1 MTEASHVLGNAG
13 IAAVLLLW
21 TSPIYDL
28 FLSRSSVLRLRST
41 KQLATGFNYIASLFS
56 CLLWVMYTCNRTDM
70 LMESFFVNVLGLGVN
85 AIMVAC
91 YWYFAQTQQRFD
103 ANVQLGFL
111 SAAALAVGLLWL
123 YLRDNAFVG
132 YVAIVLNLLMYFGPF
147 FAVKEVCKTKST
159 SSMPLAPV
167 VMTLITSA
175 IWTAYGVEVANLPIL
190 IPNVGGIG
198 FGVTMLLVWLY
209 VHCCHRPLTSLH
221 DNDDDN
227 DDGIEIV

>member
-1 MTEASHVLGNAG
+1 MTEASHALGNAG

-21 TSPIYDL
+21 TAPVYDL

-56 CLLWVMYTCNRTDM
+56 CLLWVMYTCNRTDT
-70 LMESFFVNVLGLGVN
+70 LMESFFVNALGLGVN
-85 AIMVAC
+85 ATMVAC
-91 YWYFAQTQQRFD
+91 YWYFARTEQRFD

-111 SAAALAVGLLWL
+111 SAAALAVGLTWL

-132 YVAIVLNLLMYFGPF
+132 YVAIAPNLLMYFGPF
-147 FAVKEVCKTKST
+147 FAVSKVCRTKST

-167 VMTLITSA
+167 VMTLVTSA

-190 IPNVGGIG
+190 IPNVGGIA
-198 FGVTMLLVWLY
+198 FGAVMLVVWLY
-209 VHCCHRPLTSLH
+209 VRCCHQPLPDGDS
-221 DNDDDN
+221 D
-227 DDGIEIV
+227 DDGIEVV